1 MSTEEQI
8 HAYLDSQPPAKRS
21 DMLQIH
27 DSILQALPKA
37 RLWFSDGRNAEGKVI
52 SNPTIGYGLHTLR
65 YADGSSREYFK
76 IGLLANATG
85 ISLHILGIEDKEYLY
100 RTFGPTLGKA
110 KITGYC
116 IRFKALKGLDLNT
129 LQAVLRYACEASE
142 V

>member
-8 HAYLDSQPPAKRS
+8 QAYLDRQPSAKRS
-21 DMLQIH
+21 DMLLIH
-27 DSILQALPKA
+27 DGILQLMPQA

-85 ISLHILGIEDKEYLY
+85 ISLHILGIEDKEYLT
-100 RTFGPTLGKA
+100 RTFSPTLGKA

-116 IRFKALKGLDLNT
+116 IRFKALKDLDLNT
-129 LQAVLRYACEASE
+129 LQSVLRFACEGSE
-142 V
+142 G

>member
-8 HAYLDSQPPAKRS
+8 KAYLDSQPPAKRS
-21 DMLQIH
+21 DLVRIHEQI
-27 DSILQALPKA
+27 LELLPQG

-85 ISLHILGIEDKEYLY
+85 ISLHILGIDDKEYLI

-116 IRFKALKGLDLNT
+116 IRLKALKDIHFDT
-129 LQAVLRYACEASE
+129 LQAVLRFACEASE

>member
-8 HAYLDSQPPAKRS
+8 QAYLDSQPPAKRS
-21 DMLQIH
+21 DMLRIH
-27 DSILQALPKA
+27 DSILQTLPKA

-85 ISLHILGIEDKEYLY
+85 ISLHILGIEDKEYLT

-116 IRFKALKGLDLNT
+116 IRFKALKDIDFDT
-129 LQAVLRYACEASE
+129 LQAALRFACEGSE
-142 V
+142 G